1 MTRLRIDNAFV
12 VSMNAQR
19 QCADGLSVLIDDDRI
34 IAIEPLPVLETQP
47 VDEIIDGTGMA
58 LLPGLIDAHAHAGH
72 SLVKSL
78 GGADNNI
85 WYDACERAYLQGSDI
100 EFWRAD
106 AGLHSLER
114 LKAGVTTGVTLMGGG
129 NALMRTDKIDYANG
143 HIDAILATGTR
154 EVLAVGPTLPPH
166 PRSYRQW
173 PEGTDLAVDFDQQM
187 SVTNAIFD
195 RLHRSGND
203 RIQIAYLYP
212 TIRPEHLKAG
222 NSEIVEVMIAQTKIV
237 HATSQDRKALFTQ
250 DGHEGGTVAFAH
262 QHIGSLG
269 PKSLFS
275 HAVELTQAE
284 IELLA
289 RSDTRIAHNPSAIAS
304 IFGRC
309 PVTELQAAGVTV
321 ALGSDGTAPDRSSDM
336 LHHAVRFLHY
346 HRRHFRDPS
355 VLHAGTALD
364 MVTIDAARA
373 LGLDNDIGSI
383 EVGKKADL
391 ILIDLRKP
399 HLYPPN
405 MPLFRIV
412 YFANG
417 ADIDT
422 VIVDGKVLMRSR
434 QVLSVTESKVLD
446 DAAAATNLMLDRTG
460 MTAIAAQETGFWP
473 GTITSNSTIKG
484 L

>member
-12 VSMNAQR
+12 VTMNAR
-19 QCADGLSVLIDDDRI
+19 RDCADGLSVLIEDDRI
-34 IAIEPLPVLETQP
+34 IAIEPKEALAAQA

-78 GGADNNI
+78 GGADNNV
-85 WYDACERAYLQGSDI
+85 WYEACERAYLNGSDV

-106 AGLHSLER
+106 AALHSLER

-129 NALMRTDKIDYANG
+129 NALMRTDRIDYANG
-143 HIDAILATGTR
+143 HIEAVLATGTR
-154 EVLAVGPTLPPH
+154 EMLAVGPTLPPH
-166 PRSYRQW
+166 PRYYRQW
-173 PEGTDLAVDFDQQM
+173 PEGSDLAVDFDQQM
-187 SVTNAIFD
+187 EVTNAIHE
-195 RLHRSGND
+195 RWHRAGND
-203 RIQIAYLYP
+203 RMQVAYLYP

-222 NSEIVEVMIAQTKIV
+222 KPDLVEAMIAQTRIV
-237 HATSQDRKALFTQ
+237 HGAARDRGALFTQ
-250 DGHEGGTVAFAH
+250 DGHEGGTVAFAN
-262 QHIGSLG
+262 QHLGTLG
-269 PKSLFS
+269 PQSLFS
-275 HAVELTQAE
+275 HAVELTEVE
-284 IELLA
+284 IDLLA
-289 RSDTRIAHNPSAIAS
+289 GSDTRIAHNPSAIAS

-309 PVTELQAAGVTV
+309 PVTELRAAGVTV

-346 HRRHFRDPS
+346 HRRHFRDLS

-373 LGLDNDIGSI
+373 LGLDKDIGSI

-422 VIVDGKVLMRSR
+422 VIVNGTVLMRGR
-434 QVLSVTESKVLD
+434 QVLSVSEDRVLN
-446 DAAAATNLMLDRTG
+446 DAAAATSLMLERTG

-473 GTITSNSTIKG
+473 DTITSTSTRG